1 MANITDVRGTAFVRR
16 DTPSGWMEIDSSRI
30 DQPGKIDRIINP
42 YLNTTEMDECEI
54 EKRNVQWFSYE
65 DPRSKRADE
74 HKLTFHPR
82 DPHRLKHKYLHKLSD
97 GFFQTVQ
104 LFSGVGIHDFQHR

>member
-1 MANITDVRGTAFVRR
+1 VANITDVRGTAFVRR

-82 DPHRLKHKYLHKLSD
+82 DPHRLKRTVIRSEVSFSRYLKCYWTLVVISS
-97 GFFQTVQ
+97 V
-104 LFSGVGIHDFQHR
+104 